1 MIASR
6 NASTHLTEFTR
17 NVYKGTHMIPP
28 RGQRV
33 DKFAFRDPTNSQK
46 RKVRQR
52 RERENEG
59 GTIGS
64 DHGENILEMQKQM
77 TRLEKTRKIWQQAV
91 MWSGMYISWADEL
104 LRAISKVSIH
114 I

>member
-6 NASTHLTEFTR
+6 DASTHLTEFTR
-17 NVYKGTHMIPP
+17 NVHKGTHMIPR

-33 DKFAFRDPTNSQK
+33 DMFAFRDPTNSQK

-52 RERENEG
+52 REREDEG

-64 DHGENILEMQKQM
+64 DHGENIFE
-77 TRLEKTRKIWQQAV
+77 V
-91 MWSGMYISWADEL
+91 
-104 LRAISKVSIH
+104 
-114 I
+114 